1 MQIFSNNTGSDSG
14 KSLFSTIE
22 SSSGTIQQSGWDD
35 KSTTPEGQ
43 RSIIEAAN
51 KAISLIDYLQTKLNL
66 EQINSSNSWGYKT
79 HCPFHKHGQE
89 RTASFFINTEQ
100 NRFYCQACNISGGI
114 SEYIAYTYKRPV
126 ILVAQHILECVKGTF
141 IVDDTS
147 AKKAN
152 EKKKFQAVWLKLSEL
167 YRSFMRSHLNDE
179 DAFTYANKC
188 FSGLDNIMEERQDD
202 VEKSI
207 EEIYDKF
214 EAYLKKYNE
223 K

>member
-1 MQIFSNNTGSDSG
+1 MQALFNNTRPDSG
-14 KSLFSTIE
+14 SSLFREIE
-22 SSSGTIQQSGWDD
+22 AFTAVIQSGWDD
-35 KSTTPEGQ
+35 GSSTIEGQ
-43 RSIIEAAN
+43 QSIIEAAN
-51 KAISLIDYLQTKLNL
+51 KAINLVDYLQTKLTL
-66 EQINSSNSWGYKT
+66 EETNSSTSWRFRS

-89 RTASFFINTEQ
+89 RTASFFINVEQ

-114 SEYIAYTYKRPV
+114 SEYIAYTFKRPV

-147 AKKAN
+147 IKKAN

-167 YRSFMRSHLNDE
+167 YRTFMKKHLNDD

-188 FSGLDNIMEERQDD
+188 FSGLDNIMEERQED

-207 EEIYDKF
+207 DEIYYKF
-214 EAYLKKYNE
+214 ENYLKKYDI